1 MKYSNL
7 LLISKLNDKI
17 RRYAYFNLKTLE
29 KNKKYFEIIAYESRN
44 LFDNNQ
50 DWEDAFRRVLDEN
63 YDDFYSIICELIKI
77 CGEKNN
83 ESNIKYCFILDEI
96 EFDSTFENKIN
107 FKNIN
112 YIRNSISK
120 TNNCYLLGCCSL
132 SNDKV
137 KDLLL
142 NQRYYY
148 NGENS
153 FYLEYF
159 TSFIHSDIDKQ
170 IKDNKYLKMLGNLP
184 KYIYFKDKLNMKIL
198 NLIKK
203 RIKNDIVKFYDRKK
217 QLHLS
222 LSDLEKIDVNKFY
235 ENRYDFKEFLKK
247 IPIQYFNIDKL
258 QS

>member
-29 KNKKYFEIIAYESRN
+29 KNKKYFEVVACESRN

-50 DWEDAFRRVLDEN
+50 DWEETFRRVLDEN
-63 YDDFYSIICELIKI
+63 YDGIYSIICELIKI
-77 CGEKNN
+77 CGEKDN

-137 KDLLL
+137 KYLLL

-159 TSFIHSDIDKQ
+159 TSFIHNDIDKQ
-170 IKDNKYLKMLGNLP
+170 IKDNKYLKMLGNL
-184 KYIYFKDKLNMKIL
+184 
-198 NLIKK
+198 
-203 RIKNDIVKFYDRKK
+203 KFYERKK
-217 QLHLS
+217 QFHLS
-222 LSDLEKIDVNKFY
+222 LSDSEKIDVNNFY
-235 ENRYDFKEFLKK
+235 ENRYYFK
-247 IPIQYFNIDKL
+247 
-258 QS
+258 